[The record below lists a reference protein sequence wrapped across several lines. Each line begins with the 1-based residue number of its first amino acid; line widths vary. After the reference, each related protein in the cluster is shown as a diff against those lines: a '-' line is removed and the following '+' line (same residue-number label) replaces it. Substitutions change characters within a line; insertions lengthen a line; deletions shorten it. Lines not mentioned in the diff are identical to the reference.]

1 MEIDDSVGMSGEN
14 VKPLTDDV
22 AKALSVAFERYYAY
36 LDSFGPDELNPLNSS
51 TASAARKR
59 LANASWLAL
68 SSVLLDNARLV
79 LLITVSGISAQ
90 FTAISSLKASLISPS
105 LMSGK
110 CVKPSLKQRVLPI
123 PIAKGERLSICGEYK
138 NQKAVILY
146 EYETFK
152 ATKGEQ
158 LLDTY
163 LQWKQYGTLMRQTKN
178 LMDINI
184 DALYNILK
192 QNQGDVNDA
201 LGYKKK
207 AVVVT
212 SDPLA
217 LVAKKTKVSKRKE
230 KVKVQTES
238 EGSDGE
244 NINDLK
250 KITALLAKAFNQKK
264 YYAKPTN
271 NSLRTSSASSSLN
284 KKPEYVK
291 SMEKKEDKKADEKK
305 RDMSKVKCYNCKKE
319 GHFSKYCK
327 KAKVKYYNY
336 YKTKMLLAKK
346 DSDEQV
352 LLAADQAWMESYHV
366 LLRLIKFFHFS
377 SHSYAHVVNSGS
389 QTFHK
394 NEEVP
399 AIVLD
404 DSCINVTQYDTAL
417 MGEVK
422 DITSLSNLKKVLT
435 VEGFESIKI
444 KYMGGFWVMMEFDT
458 EPAKEKFKTNVGIG
472 TWFTQIIQATNDFS
486 INERVVWID
495 IEGNRN
501 VDKNSEDSLHYP
513 PGFTPVILDAHNVS
527 PSDREGEKY
536 SFHGQ
541 EDKVDSD
548 AKKTSSSPCS
558 GHFQKC
564 KLPRSGGS
572 ILQIMEELIKVGQT
586 MGYNMEGCTKNIGD
600 VIDHQGEFEGEKN
613 QEKDKIRSKPDKN
626 GKRGEAK
633 KSQKQL
639 QSIEK

>member
-1 MEIDDSVGMSGEN
+1 M
-14 VKPLTDDV
+14 
-22 AKALSVAFERYYAY
+22 
-36 LDSFGPDELNPLNSS
+36 
-51 TASAARKR
+51 
-59 LANASWLAL
+59 
-68 SSVLLDNARLV
+68 
-79 LLITVSGISAQ
+79 
-90 FTAISSLKASLISPS
+90 
-105 LMSGK
+105 
-110 CVKPSLKQRVLPI
+110 
-123 PIAKGERLSICGEYK
+123 GEYRSK
-138 NQKAVILY
+138 EDEVRKLSTSI
-146 EYETFK
+146 F
-152 ATKGEQ
+152 ATNFSKKCSAKE
-158 LLDTY
+158 L
-163 LQWKQYGTLMRQTKN
+163 WNACKQYGT
-178 LMDINI
+178 
-184 DALYNILK
+184 
-192 QNQGDVNDA
+192 
-201 LGYKKK
+201 
-207 AVVVT
+207 
-212 SDPLA
+212 
-217 LVAKKTKVSKRKE
+217 
-230 KVKVQTES
+230 
-238 EGSDGE
+238 
-244 NINDLK
+244 
-250 KITALLAKAFNQKK
+250 
-264 YYAKPTN
+264 
-271 NSLRTSSASSSLN
+271 
-284 KKPEYVK
+284 
-291 SMEKKEDKKADEKK
+291 
-305 RDMSKVKCYNCKKE
+305 
-319 GHFSKYCK
+319 
-327 KAKVKYYNY
+327 
-336 YKTKMLLAKK
+336 
-346 DSDEQV
+346 
-352 LLAADQAWMESYHV
+352 
-366 LLRLIKFFHFS
+366 
-377 SHSYAHVVNSGS
+377 SYAHVVNSGS

-495 IEGNRN
+495 IEGRRMETIFRRVLVRRILLIFMIFSIKKEGNRN

-600 VIDHQGEFEGEKN
+600 VIDHQGEFEG
-613 QEKDKIRSKPDKN
+613 DRLIFC
-626 GKRGEAK
+626 
-633 KSQKQL
+633 L
-639 QSIEK
+639 